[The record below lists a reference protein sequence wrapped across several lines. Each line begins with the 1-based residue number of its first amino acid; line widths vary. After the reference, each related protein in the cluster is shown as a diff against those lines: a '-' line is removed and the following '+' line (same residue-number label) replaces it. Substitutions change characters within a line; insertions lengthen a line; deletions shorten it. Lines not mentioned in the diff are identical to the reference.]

1 MMKSTITV
9 AALAITLAAYAV
21 SRHAPARADVPARAN
36 APAASSV
43 MNFGVDIKADETTA
57 QVGFYN
63 GQPAKGG
70 NDGVVLNNTTN
81 KEIEFTISTPGL
93 SAGTIESF
101 QFFLDCENIQ
111 GKDLFHV
118 YFFDTGQG
126 YVRYFSP
133 GYPGARPDVP
143 VEAGPTVKYVV
154 TPYHT
159 DRSPNAFMFSQPPVT
174 AQDTATAPLAALADE
189 IAAGSLK
196 VRIVAAEKGKKQK
209 ISGRFDGANL
219 QVTLVAP

>member
-1 MMKSTITV
+1 MKRTITV
-9 AALAITLAAYAV
+9 AALAVTLATFAIGRYVFAGADNEV
-21 SRHAPARADVPARAN
+21 RTGAPV
-36 APAASSV
+36 ASAV
-43 MNFGVDIKADETTA
+43 MNFGVDIKADETII

-101 QFFLDCENIQ
+101 DFFLDCESVQ

-118 YFFDTGQG
+118 YFFDSAQG

-133 GYPGARPDVP
+133 GYPGRKALVP
-143 VEAGPTVKYVV
+143 VEAGPPATHVV
-154 TPYHT
+154 TPYLT
-159 DRSPNAFMFSQPPVT
+159 DRNPNAFMLSQPPGT
-174 AQDTATAPLAALADE
+174 PQDGATAPLGALADE

-196 VRIVAAEKGKKQK
+196 VRIVVAEKGKKQK

-219 QVTLVAP
+219 QVKLITP

>member
-43 MNFGVDIKADETTA
+43 MNFGVDIKADGTVT

-63 GQPAKGG
+63 GQTAKGG

-159 DRSPNAFMFSQPPVT
+159 DRSPNAFMFSNPPTT
-174 AQDTATAPLAALADE
+174 ALDTATAPLGALADE

-196 VRIVAAEKGKKQK
+196 VRIVAADKGTRQK
-209 ISGRFDGANL
+209 ISGRFDG
-219 QVTLVAP
+219 